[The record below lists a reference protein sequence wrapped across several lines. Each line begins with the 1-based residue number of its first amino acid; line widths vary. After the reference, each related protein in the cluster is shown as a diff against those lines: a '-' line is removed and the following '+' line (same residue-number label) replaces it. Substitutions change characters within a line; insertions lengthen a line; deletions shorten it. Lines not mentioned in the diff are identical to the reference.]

1 MSGKEHEIPD
11 IIVGRLPKYLRALS
25 ILRDNNET
33 TNSQELGRI
42 LGYSAAQIRKD
53 LSQFGEF
60 GKQGTGYNI
69 DFLYR
74 QIQSILNIDKSWK
87 LLLVG
92 CGNIGHA
99 ILNYSGFSENGYH
112 IVAAVDSD
120 PALIGKEINNEI
132 RIRDIQDAASI
143 IKENDI
149 KIAMLTVPGP
159 VAQDVAEKL
168 ISYGIKGILTYAP
181 TILYLPDEI
190 RVEYL
195 DPVLSLQHIT
205 YYLEMRSYLSAYGR

>member
-1 MSGKEHEIPD
+1 MTGKAHEIPD
-11 IIVGRLPKYLRALS
+11 IIVARMPRYLRALS
-25 ILRDNNET
+25 ILRENNVT

-69 DFLYR
+69 DFLYH
-74 QIQSILNIDKSWK
+74 QIESILKIDRGWK
-87 LLLVG
+87 MLLVG

-99 ILNYSGFSENGYH
+99 ILNYSGFSESGYY
-112 IVAAVDSD
+112 VAAAVDSD
-120 PALIGKEINNEI
+120 PALIGKVINKDI
-132 RIRDIQDAASI
+132 RIRDISEAEQI
-143 IKENDI
+143 IRENDI
-149 KIAMLTVPGP
+149 KIAMLTVPAHA
-159 VAQDVAEKL
+159 AQNVAENL
-168 ISYGIKGILTYAP
+168 IGFGIRGILTYAP
-181 TILYLPDEI
+181 IILYLPDDI

-205 YYLEMRSYLSAYGR
+205 YYL

>member
-1 MSGKEHEIPD
+1 MAEKPHEIPD
-11 IIVGRLPKYLRALS
+11 IIVARLPRYLRALS
-25 ILRDNNET
+25 VLRESNIT

-69 DFLYR
+69 DFLYH
-74 QIQSILNIDKSWK
+74 QIESILKVDRGWK
-87 LLLVG
+87 MLLVG

-99 ILNYSGFSENGYH
+99 ILNYSGFSENGYY
-112 IVAAVDSD
+112 VAAAVDSD
-120 PALIGKEINNEI
+120 PALIGKVINKDICIRNINE
-132 RIRDIQDAASI
+132 AEEI

-149 KIAMLTVPGP
+149 KIAMLTVPAA

-168 ISYGIKGILTYAP
+168 IGYGIKGILTYAP
-181 TILYLPDEI
+181 VILYLPEDI
-190 RVEYL
+190 QVEYL

-205 YYLEMRSYLSAYGR
+205 YYL

>member
-11 IIVGRLPKYLRALS
+11 IIVARLPRYLRALS
-25 ILRDNNET
+25 GLKEEKDT
-33 TNSQELGRI
+33 TNSKELGQL

-69 DFLYR
+69 EYLMR
-74 QIQSILNIDKSWK
+74 QIQSILNIDRDWK
-87 LLLVG
+87 MLLVG

-99 ILNYSGFSENGYH
+99 ILNYSGFSRNGYY
-112 IVAAVDSD
+112 VAAAVDSD
-120 PALIGKEINNEI
+120 PALIGTTSQQGIT
-132 RIRDIQDAASI
+132 IRDIEDAEAI
-143 IKENDI
+143 IRKENI
-149 KIAMLTVPGP
+149 QIAMLTVPGSA
-159 VAQDVAEKL
+159 AQEVAEKL
-168 ISYGIKGILTYAP
+168 VSFGIRGILTYAP
-181 TILYLPDEI
+181 AILSLPEEV

-205 YYLEMRSYLSAYGR
+205 YYL